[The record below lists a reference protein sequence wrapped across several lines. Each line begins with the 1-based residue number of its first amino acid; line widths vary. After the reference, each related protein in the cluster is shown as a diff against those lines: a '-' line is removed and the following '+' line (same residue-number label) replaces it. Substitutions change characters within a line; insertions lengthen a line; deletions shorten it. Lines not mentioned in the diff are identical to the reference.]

1 MRLVRKNKFVKVVYD
16 LLINY
21 PAPINLS
28 YAWNFGISAGIFLV
42 IQFITGIL
50 LAMYYVPTAD
60 LAFNSVRHIIDDVDY
75 GLTLRTYH
83 ASGSSLFFFVVYMH
97 LFRGLYYGSYSF
109 PRFSLWASGVV
120 ILLLMIVTA
129 FIGYVLPWGQMS
141 FWAATVITN
150 LITVIPFVGQDILLW
165 LWGGYSIDDATLH
178 RFFSLHYLL
187 PFILLAAVIIHI
199 IILHQVGSHNPLGV
213 TSESEKIPFFPYF
226 IVKDL
231 FSSILLLWVFNFYAY
246 KHKPAILDYD
256 NYIEAN
262 PLVTPAHIVPEWYF
276 KPFYAILRSVPNKEG
291 GTVLLLLSIIV
302 LLLFPL
308 LIKPWLSSARFRPFY
323 TFFYA
328 LFISDFYIL
337 AYIGGAP
344 IEYPYYTLG
353 QIATGYYFA
362 YFLLILPGLSLWENY
377 IFKGVYQGLNE
388 KDVYKANFL
397 IRMEHPR
404 DYFEN
409 HKQALK
415 LYNESKSNKNKKI

>member
-1 MRLVRKNKFVKVVYD
+1 
-16 LLINY
+16 
-21 PAPINLS
+21 
-28 YAWNFGISAGIFLV
+28 
-42 IQFITGIL
+42 
-50 LAMYYVPTAD
+50 
-60 LAFNSVRHIIDDVDY
+60 
-75 GLTLRTYH
+75 
-83 ASGSSLFFFVVYMH
+83 
-97 LFRGLYYGSYSF
+97 
-109 PRFSLWASGVV
+109 
-120 ILLLMIVTA
+120 MIVTA

-187 PFILLAAVIIHI
+187 PFVLLAAVLIHI

-353 QIATGYYFA
+353 QVATGYYFA
-362 YFLLILPGLSLWENY
+362 YFLLILPGLSLWENH
-377 IFKGVYQGLNE
+377 IFKGVYQGLNNNN
-388 KDVYKANFL
+388 VYKANFL
-397 IRMEHPR
+397 IRMESPR
-404 DYFEN
+404 DYFEI

-415 LYNESKSNKNKKI
+415 LFNISKNNKKKIF